1 MTERSGPQGASAPG
15 ATGTGESALN
25 FRWPVRVYWEDTD
38 AGGIVF
44 YANYL
49 KFFERARTE
58 WLRMRGIGQQ
68 RLREATGAIFVVLD
82 TQVSYRQPARLDDTL
97 EITVEPAR
105 AGAASLVFAQ
115 RAWRGAELLAEGTI
129 RVACVDAGTL
139 KPRRLPA
146 SVVQSLP

>member
-1 MTERSGPQGASAPG
+1 MGSDAGIAEAGAG
-15 ATGTGESALN
+15 AAKAVN

-58 WLRMRGIGQQ
+58 WLRARGVAQQ
-68 RLREATGAIFVVLD
+68 QLREATGAIFVVLD
-82 TQVSYRQPARLDDTL
+82 TQVSYRLPARLDDAL
-97 EITVEPAR
+97 EVTVEPAR
-105 AGAASLVFAQ
+105 SGGASLVFTQ

-129 RVACVDAGTL
+129 RVACVDAHTL

-146 SVVQSLP
+146 SVVQSLS

>member
-1 MTERSGPQGASAPG
+1 M
-15 ATGTGESALN
+15 N

-58 WLRMRGIGQQ
+58 WLRERGIGQQ
-68 RLREATGAIFVVLD
+68 QLREETGAIFVVLD
-82 TQVSYRQPARLDDTL
+82 TQVSYRLPARLDDTL
-97 EITVEPAR
+97 QITVETTR
-105 AGAASLVFAQ
+105 AGGASLVFTQ

-129 RVACVDAGTL
+129 RVACVDAATL
-139 KPRRLPA
+139 KPRRLPPT
-146 SVVQSLP
+146 VVQCLP